1 MAEIF
6 VYIFLFS
13 CLMALVS
20 LFTSKTVFFVKNPTK
35 LKAVAVWCVIAL
47 VCIVFGGESVKKKEA
62 AQKADASQQ
71 PMVDEAIVEQPATT
85 NYTLLPYS
93 LQTVTDTST
102 ATRKRAQI
110 SIALHA
116 TDTPVTKE
124 NLASSCMAAAKY
136 LAPQTGNQAI
146 SVLIFDQPGT
156 NWGHTRL
163 AECGYS
169 PDNGG
174 WSGSDNWT
182 WKEVKAAARTTTAQ
196 EKKISSLWNSMR
208 NDFQKNGDTD
218 EAALKKAIA
227 QKIGIKSDEVSLP
240 FLFFE
245 DMPSNAYA
253 TVPATGPALL
263 PTVNAENGDAKE
275 FSRRMMDIVIAYD
288 DVMEKLSNIRPLR
301 AVKAEKTNAK
311 NYKGFV
317 YSLTPN
323 VALLFCMDHEKNKP
337 YAVKAIGVEDGTE
350 QTRALIVLN
359 CMGLITAVTP
369 DWTGN
374 ERGAVAKKLGITT
387 TFPAFGTTTTTDH
400 KNMNFTF
407 ANNGKNGITLTIE
420 PIVSKQKATSPAP
433 KQPQKQKQQK
443 SSQRSPEGFDVNLLL
458 GGEPTP

>member
-20 LFTSKTVFFVKNPTK
+20 LFTPKTVFFVKNPTK
-35 LKAVAVWCVIAL
+35 MKAVAVWGVIAL
-47 VCIVFGGESVKKKEA
+47 VCIVFGGELLKKKEA

-71 PMVDEAIVEQPATT
+71 PMAAEAIVEQPVIV

-93 LQTVTDTST
+93 LQTIKDTSI

-110 SIALHA
+110 GIALHA

-124 NLASSCMAAAKY
+124 NLAASCMAAAKY

-146 SVLIFDQPGT
+146 SVLIFDQLGT

-163 AECGYS
+163 AECDYS

-208 NDFQKNGDTD
+208 KDFQKNGDTD
-218 EAALKKAIA
+218 EVALKKAIA
-227 QKIGIKSDEVSLP
+227 QKIGIKPEEVSLP

-245 DMPSNAYA
+245 DVPSAAYA
-253 TVPATGPALL
+253 TVPATGPAVL
-263 PTVNAENGDAKE
+263 PTANAENGDAKE
-275 FSRRMMDIVIAYD
+275 FNQRMMDIVIAYD
-288 DVMEKLSNIRPLR
+288 DVMEKLSNIRPLHGI
-301 AVKAEKTNAK
+301 KAEKTNAK
-311 NYKGFV
+311 NYKGFF

-323 VALLFCMDHEKNKP
+323 VALLFCMEHEKNKP
-337 YAVKAIGVEDGTE
+337 FAVKAIGVEDGTE

-359 CMGLITAVTP
+359 CMGLIAAVTP
-369 DWTGN
+369 GWTGD

-387 TFPAFGTTTTTDH
+387 TFPAFGKTTTAEY
-400 KNMNFTF
+400 KNMNFSF

-420 PIVSKQKATSPAP
+420 PIVSKQKATPPAP
-433 KQPQKQKQQK
+433 SQPQKQRQQD
-443 SSQRSPEGFDVNLLL
+443 SSQRSPDRFDVNSLL
-458 GGEPTP
+458 GGEVKP